1 MGYLPKIRL
10 SDIAQATGYSINTV
24 SRALKGRPDIALAT
38 RNKIQA
44 KAREMGYITDAV
56 ASSLRSGRSRTIAVV
71 LGDIANPYFGL
82 WVKEIEERAF
92 AAGYS
97 TLIMN
102 TNEDESV
109 EQAAIRTALSKRVD
123 GLIVCL
129 AQKTRASLDL
139 LRSCGSPY
147 VLAGRSFPDDD
158 SPCVMPDDV
167 RSGFLATKYLLEQGC
182 RRILMLNGPDWIS
195 SARDRL
201 AGHRQALA
209 AAGLPFRADYIRTA
223 GVQSGQT
230 RALIQQALAA
240 RLDFDGLL
248 AFSDLMALEAMASLG
263 EHRLAWPKLPLAS
276 FDDISSRLFL
286 PLRLASVRTRRP
298 LAECAFQMLQELMEK
313 KEPAWKRLVLEVE
326 LVGIK

>member
-1 MGYLPKIRL
+1 
-10 SDIAQATGYSINTV
+10 
-24 SRALKGRPDIALAT
+24 
-38 RNKIQA
+38 
-44 KAREMGYITDAV
+44 
-56 ASSLRSGRSRTIAVV
+56 
-71 LGDIANPYFGL
+71 
-82 WVKEIEERAF
+82 
-92 AAGYS
+92 
-97 TLIMN
+97 
-102 TNEDESV
+102 
-109 EQAAIRTALSKRVD
+109 
-123 GLIVCL
+123 
-129 AQKTRASLDL
+129 
-139 LRSCGSPY
+139 
-147 VLAGRSFPDDD
+147 
-158 SPCVMPDDV
+158 
-167 RSGFLATKYLLEQGC
+167 
-182 RRILMLNGPDWIS
+182 MLNGPDWIS